1 MKLYVISAD
10 TYNGSWG
17 SRISMFGVFDE
28 EHVYDAL
35 EELQKEY
42 DYYFEVN
49 EISLNEYNETYLG
62 GYFEQMKLRFH
73 LGNNIMKIKFKNE
86 NYLEPIKST
95 DIKRSYRVD
104 KLKEFYLKYPD
115 VFLENYF
122 DIELLEYQKLF
133 IRLIVRD
140 TDK

>member
-1 MKLYVISAD
+1 
-10 TYNGSWG
+10 
-17 SRISMFGVFDE
+17 
-28 EHVYDAL
+28 
-35 EELQKEY
+35 
-42 DYYFEVN
+42 
-49 EISLNEYNETYLG
+49 
-62 GYFEQMKLRFH
+62 
-73 LGNNIMKIKFKNE
+73 MKIKFKNE

-95 DIKRSYRVD
+95 DIKRSYRAN

-133 IRLIVRD
+133 IRLIVGD

>member
-1 MKLYVISAD
+1 
-10 TYNGSWG
+10 
-17 SRISMFGVFDE
+17 
-28 EHVYDAL
+28 
-35 EELQKEY
+35 
-42 DYYFEVN
+42 
-49 EISLNEYNETYLG
+49 
-62 GYFEQMKLRFH
+62 
-73 LGNNIMKIKFKNE
+73 MKIKFKNE

-95 DIKRSYRVD
+95 DIKRSYRAN

-140 TDK
+140 TDKWKTNIF

>member
-1 MKLYVISAD
+1 MMWLIQSLYFKDLTKIK
-10 TYNGSWG
+10 NLCPKFPLKWG
-17 SRISMFGVFDE
+17 FFGRDFR
-28 EHVYDAL
+28 
-35 EELQKEY
+35 
-42 DYYFEVN
+42 
-49 EISLNEYNETYLG
+49 
-62 GYFEQMKLRFH
+62 MKLRFH
-73 LGNNIMKIKFKNE
+73 LENNIMKIKFKNE

-95 DIKRSYRVD
+95 DIKRSYRAD

-122 DIELLEYQKLF
+122 VIELLEYQKLF

>member
-1 MKLYVISAD
+1 
-10 TYNGSWG
+10 
-17 SRISMFGVFDE
+17 
-28 EHVYDAL
+28 
-35 EELQKEY
+35 
-42 DYYFEVN
+42 
-49 EISLNEYNETYLG
+49 
-62 GYFEQMKLRFH
+62 
-73 LGNNIMKIKFKNE
+73 MKIKFKNE

-104 KLKEFYLKYPD
+104 KLKEFYLKYPG

-133 IRLIVRD
+133 IRLIVSD

>member
-1 MKLYVISAD
+1 
-10 TYNGSWG
+10 
-17 SRISMFGVFDE
+17 
-28 EHVYDAL
+28 
-35 EELQKEY
+35 
-42 DYYFEVN
+42 
-49 EISLNEYNETYLG
+49 
-62 GYFEQMKLRFH
+62 
-73 LGNNIMKIKFKNE
+73 MKIKFKNE

-95 DIKRSYRVD
+95 DIKRSYRAD
-104 KLKEFYLKYPD
+104 KLKEFYLKYPN

>member
-10 TYNGSWG
+10 TYNDSWG
-17 SRISMFGVFDE
+17 SQISMFGVFDK

-49 EISLNEYNETYLG
+49 EISLNKRNETYLG

-73 LGNNIMKIKFKNE
+73 LENNIMKIKFKNGS
-86 NYLEPIKST
+86 YLKSIKSN
-95 DIKRSYRVD
+95 DIER
-104 KLKEFYLKYPD
+104 FWLKYPD

-133 IRLIVRD
+133 IRLIVS
-140 TDK
+140 DKK

>member
-1 MKLYVISAD
+1 
-10 TYNGSWG
+10 
-17 SRISMFGVFDE
+17 
-28 EHVYDAL
+28 
-35 EELQKEY
+35 
-42 DYYFEVN
+42 
-49 EISLNEYNETYLG
+49 
-62 GYFEQMKLRFH
+62 
-73 LGNNIMKIKFKNE
+73 MKIKFKNG
-86 NYLEPIKST
+86 NYLESIKSI
-95 DIKRSYRVD
+95 DINRSYRAD

>member
-1 MKLYVISAD
+1 
-10 TYNGSWG
+10 
-17 SRISMFGVFDE
+17 
-28 EHVYDAL
+28 
-35 EELQKEY
+35 
-42 DYYFEVN
+42 
-49 EISLNEYNETYLG
+49 
-62 GYFEQMKLRFH
+62 
-73 LGNNIMKIKFKNE
+73 MKIKFKNE

-95 DIKRSYRVD
+95 DIKRSYRAN

-140 TDK
+140 TDKRRTNIF